1 MRTNHIGVFRP
12 VNDNLSDRGDKAAT
26 SCRTPPTPAG
36 QSKARLKGQAVK
48 LTAFRQL
55 PSGAKAVLEALWE
68 LADTPRGW
76 DPWVH
81 GRAKVRTIARY
92 AGLSDRQAQRWLGRL
107 RVVEPGQDAP
117 AGHLGGWIDTNVVA
131 GRFLA
136 FTVYAEPSQSTAETV
151 TEDAK
156 VLSEPSPMSEE
167 VGHPCPTDI
176 PPVLST
182 STTTKATANAEALPE
197 AGPDHGGGGDG
208 DINEAQAQRTADN
221 RDRVRQFLT
230 DAGCRAGDVDRLA
243 HAVLSEPDGPERMAK
258 TYRGLE
264 GNVGS
269 PIAVLVHR
277 IRNGTLD
284 ELDKADRRRGAL
296 DTLADDIARRGYRN
310 LNDWLADMT
319 AKIED
324 TPGVRIPV
332 PLQNLLGLN
341 GSAALDS
348 ERQRVSDKDP
358 ERRRRWLAGMELE
371 VVRSL
376 SAASGKDAVAA

>member
-1 MRTNHIGVFRP
+1 
-12 VNDNLSDRGDKAAT
+12 
-26 SCRTPPTPAG
+26 
-36 QSKARLKGQAVK
+36 
-48 LTAFRQL
+48 
-55 PSGAKAVLEALWE
+55 
-68 LADTPRGW
+68 
-76 DPWVH
+76 
-81 GRAKVRTIARY
+81 
-92 AGLSDRQAQRWLGRL
+92 
-107 RVVEPGQDAP
+107 
-117 AGHLGGWIDTNVVA
+117 
-131 GRFLA
+131 
-136 FTVYAEPSQSTAETV
+136 
-151 TEDAK
+151 
-156 VLSEPSPMSEE
+156 MSEE

-324 TPGVRIPV
+324 APGVRIPV